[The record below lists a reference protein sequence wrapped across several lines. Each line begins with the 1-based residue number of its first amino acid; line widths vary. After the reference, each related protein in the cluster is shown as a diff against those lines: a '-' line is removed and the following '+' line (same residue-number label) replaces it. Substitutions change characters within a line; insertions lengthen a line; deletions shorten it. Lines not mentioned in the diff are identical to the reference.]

1 MEGYCEK
8 ALEHLHRPARGETAQ
23 DTLTEKVP

>member
-8 ALEHLHRPARGETAQ
+8 ALGRLYQAARGETAQ

>member
-8 ALEHLHRPARGETAQ
+8 ALERLYQPAGGETAQ